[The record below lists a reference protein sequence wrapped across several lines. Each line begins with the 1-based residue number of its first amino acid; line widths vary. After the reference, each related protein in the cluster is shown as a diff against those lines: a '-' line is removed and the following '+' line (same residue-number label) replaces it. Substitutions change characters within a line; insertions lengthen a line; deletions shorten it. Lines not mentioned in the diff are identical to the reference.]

1 MTGDGG
7 HRISGDEPSRPGA
20 HLRTHEMERFKLE
33 ILRGKPKPP
42 KTASRAAKRLWTSLQ
57 AEYGIDDPAGLD
69 LLADLVMFFDRREQ
83 AREIIRAEG
92 ITVIDRFRQKQIH
105 PAVKIERDSSAAM
118 TRILRQLNLDIEPT
132 RPTPG
137 RPPGR

>member
-1 MTGDGG
+1 
-7 HRISGDEPSRPGA
+7 
-20 HLRTHEMERFKLE
+20 
-33 ILRGKPKPP
+33 
-42 KTASRAAKRLWTSLQ
+42 
-57 AEYGIDDPAGLD
+57 
-69 LLADLVMFFDRREQ
+69 MFYDRREQ
-83 AREIIRAEG
+83 ARESYA
-92 ITVIDRFRQKQIH
+92 QKGLRSSTGFGKSNH